1 MNKVKYYRQKKL
13 LQNSKQNVD
22 FYKYSPK
29 TLVNCTAKSKKGSK
43 PDGPAAVK
51 IIYAF
56 VSEDSVFFESVPESL
71 PESVPVSVPEPPP
84 DELCS
89 SFTFCL

>member
-29 TLVNCTAKSKKGSK
+29 TLVNCTAKSKK
-43 PDGPAAVK
+43 AANPVGL
-51 IIYAF
+51 
-56 VSEDSVFFESVPESL
+56 L
-71 PESVPVSVPEPPP
+71 P
-84 DELCS
+84 
-89 SFTFCL
+89 

>member
-29 TLVNCTAKSKKGSK
+29 TLVTAPQNQKGGK